1 MKTIKI
7 SSRSLGLFTSIIS
20 IAFIS
25 GLFLLSNVQN
35 SDAQTVFCSNCGT
48 WWTQGVQEVQQ
59 AENQVNTY
67 ATQLNSYAT
76 MVSNATNIANT
87 EGGQLT
93 KLTAPIQQD
102 ISGMQNAYNS
112 IQQLGTQ
119 ASTIASNIQNLPNI
133 PADAAQNAASIAQS
147 LTGSTTNLLNQIKA
161 ALQSNGIQ
169 MSTNNGQAI
178 ATSLQSALQTA
189 SSSSTTGT
197 VNALDA
203 TDHILALE
211 VQQLSSLN
219 TTMTQLASIMESY
232 QAQQLASSKLGS
244 ETQAAAVQNTLSNAN
259 NFIPSSIPPIQLIGN
274 PSNP

>member
-1 MKTIKI
+1 VKTIKI